1 MLLRAEVQRRA
12 LAEQVGKVPAEVAQ
26 CAEQHHGGGGIV
38 HVADQG
44 NVVRQELEHPEGGI
58 EQVDEG
64 EDADEGDEE
73 ALHVG
78 RAVVRGQRY
87 VGDRRY
93 APEYLRAPMSKHL
106 LLLSLFAAPSALLAQ
121 LMPDADVLDQMRY
134 DVRYLASDLLEGREA
149 GTPGEKL
156 AVDYIAAKY
165 ANVGLMPYGDSA
177 TYLQTFTFN
186 AEPTLGE
193 ANVLQIGRTKFKVG
207 EQFHPLAFSSNGA
220 LRTKVVKVSY
230 GIDAPELDRTDYNG
244 IDVTGAVAA
253 IAIGSPDGI
262 HPHSKFL
269 AYHELRV
276 RADKA
281 IEKGAV
287 AVIFYNNDPDVEA
300 PGDALSAKM
309 QGCGVPVVFV
319 KGDVE
324 ELMVDGNPCVLTT
337 TIDRPQRTAYNVVGM
352 IDNGAP
358 NVVVIG
364 AHLDHLGMGDEGSLH
379 RGEPAIHNGADDN
392 ASGIAVMLQLA
403 RDLAEMDQARANDY
417 LFIAFSGEEKGLYG
431 SNYWTKH
438 PTVPIA
444 ELNYM
449 INLDMVGRLDS
460 ARRLAIS
467 GTGTSPTWDSVLAE
481 LRKPVRIGGR
491 QGKIEADTLSI
502 KTSPGGVGPS
512 DHTSFYLQGV
522 PAIHFFT
529 GTHSDYHK
537 PSDDEEKVNYDGM
550 LRITRFIEA
559 FVTKLNDDGK
569 LAFTKTEDAKSE
581 DAPRFKV
588 TLGVVPDYMY
598 DGKGMR
604 IDGITE
610 GKPAAN
616 AGLKVGDI
624 VLKLGQ
630 LEVTDM
636 MGYMKALAQFNKGD
650 TSKVKVLREGKEL
663 ETDITF

>member
-1 MLLRAEVQRRA
+1 
-12 LAEQVGKVPAEVAQ
+12 
-26 CAEQHHGGGGIV
+26 
-38 HVADQG
+38 
-44 NVVRQELEHPEGGI
+44 
-58 EQVDEG
+58 
-64 EDADEGDEE
+64 
-73 ALHVG
+73 
-78 RAVVRGQRY
+78 
-87 VGDRRY
+87 
-93 APEYLRAPMSKHL
+93 MSKRH
-106 LLLSLFAAPSALLAQ
+106 LLLSLFAVPSVLLAQ
-121 LMPDADVLDQMRY
+121 MMPDADVLDQMRY
-134 DVRYLASDLLEGREA
+134 DVQYLASDRLEGRES

-165 ANVGLMPYGDSA
+165 GNVGLMPYGDSA
-177 TYLQTFTFN
+177 TYLQAFTFN
-186 AEPTLGE
+186 AEPTLGA
-193 ANVLQIGRTKFKVG
+193 ANVLQVGRKKFKVG
-207 EQFHPLAFSSNGA
+207 EQFFPLAFSSNGA
-220 LRTKVVKVSY
+220 LRVKVMKVAY

-244 IDVTGAVAA
+244 IDVTGAAAA

-269 AYHELRV
+269 AYHDLRA

-300 PGDALSAKM
+300 PGDALSAKV

-324 ELMVDGNPCVLTT
+324 DLMVDGNPCVLTA

-352 IDNGAP
+352 LDNGAS

-364 AHLDHLGMGDEGSLH
+364 AHLDHLGWGDEGSLH

-392 ASGIAVMLQLA
+392 ASGVAVLLQLA

-417 LFIAFSGEEKGLYG
+417 LFVAFSGEEKGLYG

-444 ELNYM
+444 DLNYM
-449 INLDMVGRLDS
+449 INMDMVGRLDS
-460 ARRLAIS
+460 ARRLAIN
-467 GTGTSPTWDSVLAE
+467 GTGTSPIWDSVLTE

-491 QGKIEADTLSI
+491 QGKINADTLTI

-529 GTHSDYHK
+529 GSHSDYHK
-537 PSDDEEKVNYDGM
+537 PSDDEEKINYDGM
-550 LRITRFIEA
+550 LRVTRFIESL
-559 FVTKLNDDGK
+559 VVDLNDNGK
-569 LAFTKTEDAKSE
+569 LAFSKTADANQE

-588 TLGVVPDYMY
+588 TLGVVPDYMF

-604 IDGITE
+604 IDGITD

-624 VLKLGQ
+624 VMKLGS

-636 MGYMKALAQFNKGD
+636 MSYMKALAQFNKGD
-650 TSKVKVLREGKEL
+650 TSKVKVLREGKEF
-663 ETDITF
+663 EADITF